1 MEDLEKLKATID
13 KWQNEISTVLEN
25 GGTIKIKRAN
35 DNFVI
40 YKEMLKKIK

>member
-13 KWQNEISTVLEN
+13 RWQNEISSVLNN
-25 GGTIKIKRAN
+25 GGTIKIKKAN

-40 YKEMLKKIK
+40 YKEMIKKIK

>member
-1 MEDLEKLKATID
+1 MENLEKLKAAID
-13 KWQNEISTVLEN
+13 KWQNEISSVLEN
-25 GGTIKIKRAN
+25 GGTIKIKKAN

>member
-1 MEDLEKLKATID
+1 MEDLKKLKATID
-13 KWQNEISTVLEN
+13 KWQSEINTVLNN
-25 GGTIKIKRAN
+25 GGTIKIKKAN

>member
-13 KWQNEISTVLEN
+13 KWQSEISIVLNN
-25 GGTIKIKRAN
+25 GGTIKIKKAN

>member
-1 MEDLEKLKATID
+1 MEDLEKLKVTID
-13 KWQNEISTVLEN
+13 KWQNEIGSVLNN
-25 GGTIKIKRAN
+25 GGTIKIKKAN

>member
-13 KWQNEISTVLEN
+13 KWQNEISSVLEN
-25 GGTIKIKRAN
+25 GGTIKIKKAN

-40 YKEMLKKIK
+40 YKEMLKRIK

>member
-1 MEDLEKLKATID
+1 MEDLEKLKTTID
-13 KWQNEISTVLEN
+13 KWQNEISYVLDN
-25 GGTIKIKRAN
+25 GGTIKIKKAN

>member
-1 MEDLEKLKATID
+1 MEELEKLKTTID
-13 KWQNEISTVLEN
+13 KWQSEISTVLN
-25 GGTIKIKRAN
+25 GGGTIKIKKAN

>member
-1 MEDLEKLKATID
+1 MENLEKLKATID
-13 KWQNEISTVLEN
+13 KWQNEISSVLDN
-25 GGTIKIKRAN
+25 GGTIKIKKAN

>member
-1 MEDLEKLKATID
+1 MEDLEKLKTTID
-13 KWQNEISTVLEN
+13 KWQNEISSVLDN
-25 GGTIKIKRAN
+25 GGTIKIKKAN

>member
-1 MEDLEKLKATID
+1 MENLEKLKDTID
-13 KWQNEISTVLEN
+13 KWKSEISTVLN
-25 GGTIKIKRAN
+25 GGGTIKIKKAN

>member
-1 MEDLEKLKATID
+1 MGELEKLKATID
-13 KWQNEISTVLEN
+13 KWQSEISTVLN
-25 GGTIKIKRAN
+25 SGGTIKIKKAN

>member
-13 KWQNEISTVLEN
+13 KWQNEISSVLDN
-25 GGTIKIKRAN
+25 GGTIKIKKAN

>member
-13 KWQNEISTVLEN
+13 KWQNEISSVLEN
-25 GGTIKIKRAN
+25 GGTIKIKKAN

>member
-1 MEDLEKLKATID
+1 MEDLDKLKATID
-13 KWQNEISTVLEN
+13 KWQNEISSVLDN
-25 GGTIKIKRAN
+25 GGTIKIKKAN

>member
-1 MEDLEKLKATID
+1 MEDLEKLKVTID
-13 KWQNEISTVLEN
+13 KWQNEISSVLNN
-25 GGTIKIKRAN
+25 GGTIKIKKAN

>member
-13 KWQNEISTVLEN
+13 KWQNEISSVLDN
-25 GGTIKIKRAN
+25 GGTIKIKKAN

-40 YKEMLKKIK
+40 YKEMFKKIK

>member
-13 KWQNEISTVLEN
+13 KWQNEISSVLNN
-25 GGTIKIKRAN
+25 GGTIKIKKAN

>member
-13 KWQNEISTVLEN
+13 KWQNEISTVLNN
-25 GGTIKIKRAN
+25 GGTIKIKKAN